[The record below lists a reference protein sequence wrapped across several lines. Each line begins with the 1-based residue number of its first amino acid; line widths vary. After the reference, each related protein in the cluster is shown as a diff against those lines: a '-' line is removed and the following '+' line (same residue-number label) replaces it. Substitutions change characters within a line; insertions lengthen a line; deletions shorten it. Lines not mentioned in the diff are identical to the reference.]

1 MKDATCL
8 PSASSFEFSKLAQPI
23 ISRRFLS
30 WAPQGIFYVILRYAK
45 LQRTVN
51 PLCLSYSVLPSA
63 ARRQFEFSARQN
75 IAERVILCYSLHMKI
90 KFVRKSAKT
99 LDTRAARFSQLTAN
113 SKYLFHIQNISSQ
126 KGGRDEFG
134 LLYKFS

>member
-1 MKDATCL
+1 MET
-8 PSASSFEFSKLAQPI
+8 
-23 ISRRFLS
+23 
-30 WAPQGIFYVILRYAK
+30 
-45 LQRTVN
+45 T
-51 PLCLSYSVLPSA
+51 

-75 IAERVILCYSLHMKI
+75 IAERVIPCYILHMKI

-126 KGGRDEFG
+126 KVGRDELGFDG
-134 LLYKFS
+134 HNLVYRPLRVLTKVKTRVKQFYFRDGR